1 LLRKSIWIGIYDEYL
16 ESIIKN
22 NITRKAAERIIRDMM
37 DYIFVIGPSGVGKT
51 TLAKGVFAHYG
62 GAYVEQSMIPE
73 FTIPDGIL
81 DEGVYE
87 EEVCFESTI
96 RQLEYFHERGI
107 RNIIALDFDDVRARE
122 LPILFKGSR
131 YIILRLIT
139 SDVSQ
144 LISQIEYR
152 KEHEGGLYYPE
163 YAQRSNSVISRRKL
177 LPNEAIIDVA
187 EKSRDEVLQEA
198 INLIDHF
205 IPKLEYEY
213 VVDQEDI
220 YLSWVKSKQLY

>member
-1 LLRKSIWIGIYDEYL
+1 ML
-16 ESIIKN
+16 
-22 NITRKAAERIIRDMM
+22 

-51 TLAKGVFAHYG
+51 TLAKRLFAHYG

-73 FTIPDGIL
+73 FTIPAGIP

-107 RNIIALDFDDVRARE
+107 RNIIALDFDDVRVRE
-122 LPILFKGSR
+122 LPLLFKGSK

-139 SDVSQ
+139 NDVSQ
-144 LISQIEYR
+144 LIRQIEYR
-152 KEHEGGLYYPE
+152 NKHEGGLYHPE
-163 YAQRSNSVISRRKL
+163 YAQRSNSVISSRKL
-177 LPNEAIIDVA
+177 LPNEAVIDIA
-187 EKSRDEVLQEA
+187 EKNKDEVFQEA
-198 INLIDHF
+198 VNLIDHF
-205 IPKLEYEY
+205 VPKLEFDY
-213 VVDQEDI
+213 VVDQEDT